1 MAMMGHLRPALRG
14 GEVVTKARAAGLVA
28 EVRAMESG
36 EILLRCYGDW
46 NTAGTRK
53 ARMAAGPFGPF
64 SDRVRLRT
72 QRLTPDSIGLFL
84 VAES

>member
-1 MAMMGHLRPALRG
+1 MTGHLRPRLTS
-14 GEVVTKARAAGLVA
+14 GEIVTKARAAGLVA

-36 EILLRCYGDW
+36 EMLLRCYSDW

-53 ARMAAGPFGPF
+53 ARMSKGPFGPF
-64 SDRVRLRT
+64 IDRVRLRT

-84 VAES
+84 VAEA